1 VNSSCGSQATYW
13 QIASGAMGRDYWKD
27 FVRYGMGFVGGKR
40 KIATMAQVRA
50 GDRMIL
56 KRGMSKIVAVGEVV
70 ERDGKANG
78 NLDKAWLRDFDGW
91 DLSAYC
97 HVEWHV
103 LENPVPAQG
112 LVYGT
117 IRQVNQEHLR
127 QLAEKVL
134 AEVPAQPSVSP
145 EPVPTNRVEDP
156 EILEFLIRQG
166 LRPAGAE
173 ELTAAF
179 RRIRWLA
186 EYYYK
191 ECRWE
196 DVREHETRTFLV
208 LPLLLALGWP
218 EQQIKI
224 ELAARGAKID
234 VACFSRPYRRDEAG
248 NANNGDCVLILESKG
263 FSQGLV
269 YAPQQ
274 ATEYAE
280 HFPACRVVVVS
291 NGYCYKAYLRG
302 KNDLFDASPVAY
314 VNLLNPQDRYPL
326 DPDTVKG
333 CLELLRLLLPSS

>member
-1 VNSSCGSQATYW
+1 
-13 QIASGAMGRDYWKD
+13 MGRDYAEY
-27 FVRYGMGFVGGKR
+27 FIGYGVGRVGGEKH
-40 KIATMAQVRA
+40 IAKMKQVRD
-50 GDRMIL
+50 GDRVIL
-56 KRGMSKIVAVGEVV
+56 KRGMLEVVAVGKVV
-70 ERDGKANG
+70 ERDGRATG
-78 NLDKAWLRDFDGW
+78 NSEPWRWDFDGW

-97 HVEWHV
+97 NVEWHV
-103 LENPVPAQG
+103 PPERCRPRG
-112 LVYGT
+112 LNQGT
-117 IRQVNQEHLR
+117 IQRVNQPHLQ
-127 QLAEKVL
+127 QLAERLL
-134 AEVPAQPSVSP
+134 AETPAQSSVSP

-156 EILEFLIRQG
+156 EILEFLLRQG
-166 LRPAGAE
+166 LRTAGAE

-179 RRIRWLA
+179 GRIRGLA
-186 EYYYK
+186 KYYYK

-224 ELAARGAKID
+224 ELAARGTKID

-274 ATEYAE
+274 AKKYAE
-280 HFPACRVVVVS
+280 HFPACRVVVAS

-333 CLELLRLLLPSS
+333 CLELLRLLLPSSWTR